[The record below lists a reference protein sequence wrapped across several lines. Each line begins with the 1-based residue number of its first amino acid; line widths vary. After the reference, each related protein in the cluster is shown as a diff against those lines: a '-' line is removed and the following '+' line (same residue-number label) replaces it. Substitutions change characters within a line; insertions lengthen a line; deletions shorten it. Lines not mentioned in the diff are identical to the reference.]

1 MLETILLLEI
11 EKEAKADYMRRAL
24 QVFQRLLAIYYLRR
38 SRFCNVQVA
47 LKGPPTLWDALGSV
61 PSTACFCQR
70 AFQCLVLIETV
81 QKRLAGL

>member
-11 EKEAKADYMRRAL
+11 EKEAKADYVRRAL

-47 LKGPPTLWDALGSV
+47 LKGPPTLWDALGSAV
-61 PSTACFCQR
+61 Y
-70 AFQCLVLIETV
+70 
-81 QKRLAGL
+81 RLFLPTRFSVFGAD